1 MTSTNTRSLL
11 VGLLTLAAL
20 GACAKKKDGD
30 AAPADKVE
38 TTAAKPVADQPAPTP
53 APAAAGGEVDLS
65 PGGAAWKGYTIRG
78 PADAK
83 VTDNGAGGVGIT
95 MGSFGFEINPTEDLK
110 LRKDGI
116 KSGLEFS
123 KGTVTYQVDTAD
135 EIAYTTET
143 PNADGAKI
151 KGYGFATSVSV
162 AGKKLYCNAMLDDE
176 AQVAAAKA
184 ACKSLAKK

>member
-1 MTSTNTRSLL
+1 MTSIITRSLL
-11 VGLLTLAAL
+11 VGLLAL
-20 GACAKKKDGD
+20 TTTTACGKKSEGE
-30 AAPADKVE
+30 AAPADKAA
-38 TTAAKPVADQPAPTP
+38 TAAKPVADQPAP
-53 APAAAGGEVDLS
+53 AAAGGDVDLS
-65 PGGAAWKGYTIRG
+65 PGGVAWKGLTLKG
-78 PADAK
+78 PADSK
-83 VTDNGAGGVGIT
+83 VTDNGAGGVGVV
-95 MGSFGFEINPTEDLK
+95 MGNFAFEINPTEDLK

-151 KGYGFATSVSV
+151 KGYGFAMAVTV

-176 AQVAAAKA
+176 GQVAAAKT